1 MSQRQNS
8 DALEQRLEANE
19 VAAWRAMFQ
28 SPAPAVAAQLGLG
41 YAEQGGA
48 LQIWNRAAPTLLFNR
63 VLALGVFQPADDA
76 LIDALLAR
84 AQAERTRC
92 MIQVAPGA
100 QPADL
105 AERLGARGLKAE
117 PAWLMHVR
125 ALDGA
130 LPDVSVPAG
139 YRIEQVGPAGA
150 AAWGDA
156 LLAAWGFPAAAA
168 AGALTLVLTLIQHPS
183 ATCFAAIE
191 QASGQVVGG
200 GALVVSGDVGG
211 LYSDGVRVE
220 HRRHGIQEALIAA
233 RLAEAH
239 RRGCALACSQ
249 TLEAHSSRHN
259 MAQAGFEVA
268 YTRQNY
274 VTPK

>member
-1 MSQRQNS
+1 MSNQH
-8 DALEQRLEANE
+8 DIGALERRLEANE
-19 VAAWRAMFQ
+19 VAAWRAMYQ
-28 SPAPAVAAQLGLG
+28 SPTPAVAARLGIG
-41 YAEQGGA
+41 YAEQGGM
-48 LQIWNRAAPTLLFNR
+48 LQIWNRAASTLLFNR
-63 VLALGVFQPADDA
+63 VLALGVFEPADDA

-84 AQAERTRC
+84 AQAEQSRC
-92 MIQVAPGA
+92 MIQLVPGA

-105 AERLGARGLKAE
+105 PERLQARGMKPEL
-117 PAWLMHVR
+117 AWLIHAR
-125 ALDGA
+125 ALDDT
-130 LPDVSVPAG
+130 LPEIIVPAG
-139 YRIEQVGPAGA
+139 YRIEQVAPAGA

-168 AGALTLVLTLIQHPS
+168 AGALTLVLTLIQHPD

-191 QASGQVVGG
+191 QSSGQVVGG
-200 GALVVSGDVGG
+200 GALVLSGDVGG

-233 RLAEAH
+233 RLAEAR

-259 MAQAGFEVA
+259 MALAGFEVA

>member
-1 MSQRQNS
+1 MSNPQ
-8 DALEQRLEANE
+8 DILALERRLEANE
-19 VAAWRAMFQ
+19 IAAWRAMCRP
-28 SPAPAVAAQLGLG
+28 PAPAIAAQLGLG

-48 LQIWNRAAPTLLFNR
+48 LLIWNRAAPTLLFNR
-63 VLALGVFQPADDA
+63 ILALGVFEPADDA

-84 AQAERTRC
+84 AHAEKSRC
-92 MIQVAPGA
+92 MIQLAPGV

-105 AERLGARGLKAE
+105 AARLQARGLRAQ
-117 PAWLMHVR
+117 PAWLMHSR
-125 ALDGA
+125 ALDDN
-130 LPDVSVPAG
+130 LPETVVPAG
-139 YRIEQVGPAGA
+139 YRIEQVAPAEA

-168 AGALTLVLTLIQHPS
+168 AGALALALTLIQHPD

-191 QASGQVVGG
+191 QSSGLVVGG

-211 LYSDGVRVE
+211 LYSDGVRVA
-220 HRRHGIQEALIAA
+220 HRRHGIQEALIVA
-233 RLAEAH
+233 RLAEAR

-249 TLEAHSSRHN
+249 TLEAHSSQHN
-259 MAQAGFEVA
+259 MALAGFEIA
-268 YTRQNY
+268 YKRQNF

>member
-1 MSQRQNS
+1 MSDQQ
-8 DALEQRLEANE
+8 DIGALERRLEANE
-19 VAAWRAMFQ
+19 VAAWRAMYQ
-28 SPAPAVAAQLGLG
+28 SPTPAVAARLGLG

-48 LQIWNRAAPTLLFNR
+48 LLIWNRAAPTLLFNR
-63 VLALGVFQPADDA
+63 ILSLGVFEPATDA
-76 LIDALLAR
+76 LIDVLLAR
-84 AQAERTRC
+84 AQAEKSRC
-92 MIQVAPGA
+92 MIQLVPSG

-105 AERLGARGLKAE
+105 AARLQARRMKAE

-125 ALDGA
+125 ALDDT
-130 LPDVSVPAG
+130 LPETIVPAG
-139 YRIEQVGPAGA
+139 YRIEQVAPAGA

-168 AGALTLVLTLIQHPS
+168 AGALTLALTLIQHPD

-233 RLAEAH
+233 RLAEA
-239 RRGCALACSQ
+239 RWRGGALACSQ
-249 TLEAHSSRHN
+249 TLEAHPSRHN
-259 MAQAGFEVA
+259 MALAGFEVA
-268 YTRQNY
+268 YTRQND
-274 VTPK
+274 VAPK